1 MPLEDIAGKALVSV
15 FRVVVQVLL
24 EVFAEVLFRRTGFY
38 VLRFFRIRVEIEDA
52 ICVVTGLILWLLF
65 LCGFLYWF
73 LLRGS

>member
-1 MPLEDIAGKALVSV
+1 MLLEDIAGKALVSV

-65 LCGFLYWF
+65 VCGLLYWF